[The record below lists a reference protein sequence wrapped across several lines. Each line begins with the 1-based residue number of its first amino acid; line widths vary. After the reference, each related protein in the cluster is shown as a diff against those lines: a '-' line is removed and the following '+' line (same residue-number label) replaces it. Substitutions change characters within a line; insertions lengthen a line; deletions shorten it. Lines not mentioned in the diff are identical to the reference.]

1 MSDRSTDKQAAE
13 APAPAPPPPEQLRP
27 ALAAFDRGNF
37 REARR
42 LLEALL
48 AGNPSPEVAAAAQ
61 ALEARM
67 APDRAAVGVA
77 MAALG
82 VLALVIGIYI

>member
-1 MSDRSTDKQAAE
+1 MSDKSTDKPTDKPAAE
-13 APAPAPPPPEQLRP
+13 PPPPAQLKP
-27 ALAAFDRGNF
+27 ALAAFDRGDF
-37 REARR
+37 RETRR

-48 AGNPSPEVAAAAQ
+48 AGNPAADVAAAAQ